1 MEVDMRFTEEICQS
15 IGRQLRGARKA
26 KGHTQKD
33 LAKSLGVSRRMV
45 MKYEQGKVAPTG
57 ENLARAIS
65 YVGGGLDL
73 PGYEY
78 KLTAQAL
85 ERPKVP
91 PARPEQQLELPLG
104 VPQSFPGTTVRITR
118 TEDSIEIF
126 AVVGPADRG

>member
-15 IGRQLRGARKA
+15 IGRQLRKARKA
-26 KGHTQKD
+26 KGDTQKN

-65 YVGGGLDL
+65 YVGDGLDL
-73 PGYEY
+73 PSYEY
-78 KLTAQAL
+78 KLTVQAM
-85 ERPKVP
+85 ERPKSA
-91 PARPEQQLELPLG
+91 PARLEQQLELPLG
-104 VPQSFPGTTVRITR
+104 IPQDFPGTTVRITR

-126 AVVGPADRG
+126 AVVGAPD